1 MEIKDAVK
9 ILKQHNEWRRGNT
22 DNDEMVISAK
32 TIGVAIDTL
41 TEHFE
46 RNVIL
51 DDVSSYY
58 FLVDGDEVRFGDEYY
73 DCDEVN
79 GWVEVELS
87 YRFDYVSEEMYKM
100 RRKK

>member
-1 MEIKDAVK
+1 MNVEDYKRELIFELDNGELELCEIEEKLTVFA
-9 ILKQHNEWRRGNT
+9 
-22 DNDEMVISAK
+22 EMHHQSQVN
-32 TIGVAIDTL
+32 
-41 TEHFE
+41 
-46 RNVIL
+46 NVVS